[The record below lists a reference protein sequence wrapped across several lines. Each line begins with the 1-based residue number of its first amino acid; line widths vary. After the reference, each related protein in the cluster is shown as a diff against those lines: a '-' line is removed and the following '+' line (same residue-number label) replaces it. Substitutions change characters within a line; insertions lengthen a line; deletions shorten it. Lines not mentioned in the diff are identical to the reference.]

1 MAAYVHCNFHSCILR
16 MQVDVSIL
24 LPEKE
29 RMEDVEQGKKGETF
43 GKNKK
48 YQTLYL
54 LHGFTGD
61 HLSYLRTSKIE
72 RYADEHQIMVV
83 MPSVYNSAYTD
94 MKYGLDYFSYL
105 TEELTDFVER
115 NFPAATKRENRF
127 IAGMSM
133 GGFGTLKIALRYPE
147 RFLAACPIA
156 SAVQL
161 TNQYVHHR
169 TDEREWFGREFEK
182 IFGHY
187 EHPEELLGSEEDCYW
202 LLDQALEQKKILP
215 AFMMAQGTEDF
226 TYNGNKEFYQYATAK
241 GVPVKWVEA
250 PGVHDWNSWNLYI
263 PQVFSFIKEQM
274 DR

>member
-133 GGFGTLKIALRYPE
+133 GGYGAYKWGLMPNIVIRERLTRYPPFVK
-147 RFLAACPIA
+147 RYMVIRLR
-156 SAVQL
+156 L
-161 TNQYVHHR
+161 HR
-169 TDEREWFGREFEK
+169 R
-182 IFGHY
+182 
-187 EHPEELLGSEEDCYW
+187 
-202 LLDQALEQKKILP
+202 
-215 AFMMAQGTEDF
+215 FMMF
-226 TYNGNKEFYQYATAK
+226 L
-241 GVPVKWVEA
+241 
-250 PGVHDWNSWNLYI
+250 HC
-263 PQVFSFIKEQM
+263 
-274 DR
+274 

>member
-115 NFPAATKRENRF
+115 NFPAATKREKPFYCRNVDGR
-127 IAGMSM
+127 
-133 GGFGTLKIALRYPE
+133 LRC
-147 RFLAACPIA
+147 L
-156 SAVQL
+156 
-161 TNQYVHHR
+161 
-169 TDEREWFGREFEK
+169 
-182 IFGHY
+182 
-187 EHPEELLGSEEDCYW
+187 
-202 LLDQALEQKKILP
+202 
-215 AFMMAQGTEDF
+215 
-226 TYNGNKEFYQYATAK
+226 
-241 GVPVKWVEA
+241 
-250 PGVHDWNSWNLYI
+250 
-263 PQVFSFIKEQM
+263 
-274 DR
+274 

>member
-29 RMEDVEQGKKGETF
+29 RMEDVEQGKKGEIF

-61 HLSYLRTSKIE
+61 HLTYLRTSKIE

-133 GGFGTLKIALRYPE
+133 GGYGAYKWGPAITPEVHDVFTLLKNRKE
-147 RFLAACPIA
+147 
-156 SAVQL
+156 
-161 TNQYVHHR
+161 
-169 TDEREWFGREFEK
+169 EGRD
-182 IFGHY
+182 IPRLY
-187 EHPEELLGSEEDCYW
+187 TCC
-202 LLDQALEQKKILP
+202 
-215 AFMMAQGTEDF
+215 GTEDRRHQDSVDL
-226 TYNGNKEFYQYATAK
+226 KEFADQL
-241 GVPVKWVEA
+241 GVPLLFEEGPGRHDDIFFDEYIQKILDWMNFAGKSVE
-250 PGVHDWNSWNLYI
+250 
-263 PQVFSFIKEQM
+263 E
-274 DR
+274 